1 MSKSKIRGNT
11 IYFPQ
16 QNSTVMTDWIQWIDW
31 ERSDLIV
38 KTNDS
43 LGIDWVTGH
52 VIHLKDSTLKIT
64 GDRDKKIL
72 ESYYPKP

>member
-43 LGIDWVTGH
+43 LGIDWVNDMSFT
-52 VIHLKDSTLKIT
+52 
-64 GDRDKKIL
+64 
-72 ESYYPKP
+72 